1 MFDAGVQKL
10 VVLPLY
16 PQYGGPTTG
25 STFDEV
31 SSDLAR
37 RRWLPALRFISSYHD
52 DPRYIAA
59 VANSVR
65 AHWETYGRAD
75 KLLLSYHGM
84 PKRYL
89 TEGDP
94 YHCQCHKTSRL
105 IGEQLELSEREM
117 ITTFQSRFGRE
128 EWLQPYT
135 DETLQNLPGEGVT
148 SVQVVCPG
156 FSADCLETIEEI
168 GMENRDFFLEAGG
181 TRYEYIPCLNAQ
193 DRHLSALTDL
203 ISEELAGWLNS
214 EQNPERT
221 DQLARR
227 LGSPR

>member
-1 MFDAGVQKL
+1 M
-10 VVLPLY
+10 
-16 PQYGGPTTG
+16 
-25 STFDEV
+25 
-31 SSDLAR
+31 
-37 RRWLPALRFISSYHD
+37 
-52 DPRYIAA
+52 AA
-59 VANSVR
+59 
-65 AHWETYGRAD
+65 T
-75 KLLLSYHGM
+75 
-84 PKRYL
+84 
-89 TEGDP
+89 
-94 YHCQCHKTSRL
+94 
-105 IGEQLELSEREM
+105 
-117 ITTFQSRFGRE
+117 
-128 EWLQPYT
+128 YT

-221 DQLARR
+221 EQLARQ
-227 LGSPR
+227 LGSPPSVAQCAGSRKPRAKAIPTPSKKSSVSLSGHDCETAPQATSHPRQYR